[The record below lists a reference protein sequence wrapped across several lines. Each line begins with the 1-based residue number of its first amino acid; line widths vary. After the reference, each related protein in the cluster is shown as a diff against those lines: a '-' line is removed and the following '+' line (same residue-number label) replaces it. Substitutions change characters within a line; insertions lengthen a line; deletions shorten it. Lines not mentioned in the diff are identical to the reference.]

1 MSAFHP
7 LQSLARAIALA
18 LGAWNNSGMFRA
30 LLFVAS
36 ATLAG
41 QSAQAAPDPKSS
53 DAVTVFGDLCV
64 NLFTGNPKSDVDPTR
79 FAITKISEQNA
90 REIKPDVRGPLW
102 DVSGIKSGGH
112 MLVHYEP
119 AGMCV
124 VEVAEADEA
133 TIRTNFAG
141 LVQQTSVALRSA
153 ALRQP
158 DRRNQ
163 IQGKDATTSMW
174 RMKGPKGD
182 IMLAVTTY
190 PEAKF
195 MIQHVMTVSYVE

>member
-1 MSAFHP
+1 MLSVF
-7 LQSLARAIALA
+7 
-18 LGAWNNSGMFRA
+18 
-30 LLFVAS
+30 LFAAAAVS
-36 ATLAG
+36 MG
-41 QSAQAAPDPKSS
+41 QSAQAAADAKGD

-64 NLFTGNPKSDVDPTR
+64 NLFTGNPKSEVDPTR

-90 REIKPDVRGPLW
+90 RDIKPDLKGPLW
-102 DVSGIKSGGH
+102 DVSGTRSGVH

-133 TIRTNFAG
+133 TIRTDFER
-141 LVQQTSVALRSA
+141 LVQQTSTALRSA
-153 ALRQP
+153 AHREP
-158 DRRNQ
+158 NRTNK
-163 IQGKDATTSMW
+163 IEGKDATTSMW
-174 RMKGPKGD
+174 RMKGPKGE

-195 MIQHVMTVSYVE
+195 MIQHLMTVSYVK

>member
-1 MSAFHP
+1 MAAFHP
-7 LQSLARAIALA
+7 KRTLRLPLLLPLDRGTQSHMLKA
-18 LGAWNNSGMFRA
+18 F
-30 LLFVAS
+30 LFVA
-36 ATLAG
+36 AAVFTV
-41 QSAQAAPDPKSS
+41 QSAQAAPDAKGV

-64 NLFTGNPKSDVDPTR
+64 NLLTGNPKSEVDPTR

-90 REIKPDVRGPLW
+90 RQIEPDVKGPLW
-102 DVSGIKSGGH
+102 DVSGMKSGVH

-119 AGMCV
+119 TGMCV

-133 TIRTNFAG
+133 TIRTDFER
-141 LVQQTSVALRSA
+141 LVQQTSTALRSA
-153 ALRQP
+153 AQREP
-158 DRRNQ
+158 DKTNK
-163 IQGKDATTSMW
+163 IEGKNATTSMW

-195 MIQHVMTVSYVE
+195 MIQHLMTVSYVK

>member
-1 MSAFHP
+1 M
-7 LQSLARAIALA
+7 LK
-18 LGAWNNSGMFRA
+18 A
-30 LLFVAS
+30 LLFVVA
-36 ATLAG
+36 AG
-41 QSAQAAPDPKSS
+41 LTVQSAQAAPDAKGD

-64 NLFTGNPKSDVDPTR
+64 NLFTGSPKSEVDATR

-90 REIKPDVRGPLW
+90 REIKPNVKGPLW
-102 DVSGIKSGGH
+102 DVSGTKSGVH

-133 TIRTNFAG
+133 TIRTDFER
-141 LVQQTSVALRSA
+141 LVQQTSTALRSA
-153 ALRQP
+153 AQREP
-158 DRRNQ
+158 DKTNK
-163 IQGKDATTSMW
+163 IDGKDATTSMW
-174 RMKGPKGD
+174 RMTGPKGD

-195 MIQHVMTVSYVE
+195 MIQHLMTASYVK